1 MVPTYTT
8 KLQLMEKK
16 LRRRRQYAALI
27 QAARRSDGGILKK
40 SVRQLI

>member
-16 LRRRRQYAALI
+16 LWRRRRRHQCAALI
-27 QAARRSDGGILKK
+27 QAARAALTAAAF
-40 SVRQLI
+40 